1 MSHTIADKK
10 ALLARVRRIAGQV
23 SALERALESEDDCE
37 TILQQVAS
45 IRGAT
50 QGLMARLVEGHVRDH
65 VAVHRREAA
74 AELEPVLEILRGYLK

>member
-37 TILQQVAS
+37 AILQQVAS

-65 VAVHRREAA
+65 VAVHSREAA

>member
-1 MSHTIADKK
+1 VSHTVADKK

-23 SALERALESEDDCE
+23 SALERALESEEDCAAV
-37 TILQQVAS
+37 LQQVAS

-50 QGLMARLVEGHVRDH
+50 QGLMSRLVESHVRDH
-65 VAVHRREAA
+65 VAIHSKEAA

>member
-1 MSHTIADKK
+1 MSHTVADKK

-23 SALERALESEDDCE
+23 AALERALEDETDCADV
-37 TILQQVAS
+37 LQQVAS

-50 QGLMARLVEGHVRDH
+50 QGLMAKLVEGHVREH
-65 VAVHRREAA
+65 VAVHSKEAA